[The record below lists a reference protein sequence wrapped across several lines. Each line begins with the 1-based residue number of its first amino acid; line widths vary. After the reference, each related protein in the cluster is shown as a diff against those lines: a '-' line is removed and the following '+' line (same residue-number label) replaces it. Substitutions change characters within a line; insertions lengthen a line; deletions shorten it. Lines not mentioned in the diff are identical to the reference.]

1 MAEVFEFGDEVVEW
15 VAAEL
20 AELLGWLSS
29 ARPTGAG
36 AALVVEGEPG
46 IGKTALLAEAAR
58 HAREDGRDVR
68 WLRAHADLG
77 TAPFLLWRPLLPVGS
92 APDLGGV
99 TGSSAVPDRAA
110 LFESVASALRVDEPA
125 GLLMVIDDVQW
136 ADDDSLDL
144 LQYVIRELHR
154 LPISVLMGSRT
165 IDPRPSTAWDR
176 TFAAVAR
183 EPTVEHLAVSGL
195 DPQAT
200 RELFEELA
208 GSTIDPSLAAEIQA
222 MTLGN
227 PLFVRE
233 LARSYRATG
242 ELTRSVTISTIIA
255 TNLTRLGPHA
265 AASVQIAG
273 LLGERFRVATVASVI
288 NEPAQRVTSDLEEA
302 ARAGIVAPTE
312 HAAVWT
318 FTHALNRD
326 ACVSSIGPDQLASIH
341 AQVATALE
349 SEPGVAAA
357 EIARHHLAAWRLDPG
372 AAARWAA
379 RAGRDAMSAFAFD
392 EAAAWFARAIECGG
406 SDDDR
411 AELMVQRVE
420 ALWAIGRRDPCRE
433 ALDRAVTFAVRAR
446 RPDLEARA
454 VLIAEPVGVMAWDLW
469 IAECCDKALVA
480 IDASEPELRA
490 RLLARRAE
498 ALLYAGD
505 YEGAG
510 ATAELALAAADD
522 CGSAPAVV
530 AALRARQV
538 VASAPEHHDERVE
551 LAGRMIGTGV
561 ALRRPDV
568 ELWGRLW
575 RIDTH
580 WERGEVA
587 AVAEDLPR
595 LRWCSEQIGD
605 HRARWH
611 LLVTRAAL
619 QAGQARFGDA
629 VRTAAEAFE
638 LSQRGDL
645 ADGFGAYMNLL
656 GVVGHHIGHDTA
668 MATMPDGHDGAE
680 PADGGEVRDSI
691 FSYLGPAVALAED
704 AHLDA
709 ALDLYRRAGP
719 PSTWRPPPYL
729 RVPAW
734 ANGVLAAIALRIDED
749 VDLLRHRLDVERGH
763 SVVVGAGV
771 AAYGGPVELYLGKA
785 AAHLGDLDSA
795 VQDLQAALEAVVA
808 GGSPAFEAEVCLDLS
823 DAVGRRA
830 QGGDTVR
837 ALELAER
844 GAHLARRL
852 DMTPWRA
859 RADALLE
866 RLAVPDLLTRREREV
881 ANLVAEGMTN
891 RQIAERLYI
900 SERTAQTH
908 VQHILTKLG
917 FSARSQI
924 AAWIT
929 ASASPSQRADQ

>member
-1 MAEVFEFGDEVVEW
+1 MSDADPQVIGRQG
-15 VAAEL
+15 EL
-20 AELLGWLSS
+20 AEVLGWLNSP
-29 ARPTGAG
+29 RPTGAG

-58 HAREDGRDVR
+58 HARQDGREVR

-77 TAPFLLWRPLLPVGS
+77 TAPFFLWHPLLPAGS

-99 TGSSAVPDRAA
+99 AGNAAVPDRAA
-110 LFESVASALRVDEPA
+110 LFESVVSALRDDEPA
-125 GLLMVIDDVQW
+125 GLLLVVDDVQW
-136 ADDDSLDL
+136 ADEDSLDL
-144 LQYVIRELHR
+144 LRYVIRELHR
-154 LPISVLMGSRT
+154 LPIWVLLGSRT
-165 IDPRPSTAWDR
+165 IDPRGSTTWDR
-176 TFAAVAR
+176 AFAAVAR

-200 RELFEELA
+200 HELFEHLA
-208 GSTIDPSLAAEIQA
+208 GSTIDPSVAAEIEG

-255 TNLTRLGPHA
+255 TNLTRLGPDA
-265 AASVQIAG
+265 VASVRVAG
-273 LLGERFRVATVASVI
+273 LVGERFRAATVASVI
-288 NEPAQRVTSDLEEA
+288 GEPVQRVTSDLEEA

-312 HAAVWT
+312 DAAVWT

-326 ACVSSIGPDQLASIH
+326 ACVSSISPEQLASIH
-341 AQVATALE
+341 ARVATALE
-349 SEPGVAAA
+349 SEPRVAAA
-357 EIARHHLAAWRLDPG
+357 EIARHRLAARNLDAE
-372 AAARWAA
+372 AAARWGA
-379 RAGRDAMSAFAFD
+379 RAGREAMSAFAFD

-406 SDDDR
+406 SHDEV
-411 AELMVQRVE
+411 AELAIEQVST
-420 ALWAIGRRDPCRE
+420 LWAIGRRDPCRE
-433 ALDRAVTFAVRAR
+433 ALSRAVTFAVQAG

-469 IAECCDKALVA
+469 IAECCDRALTSL
-480 IDASEPELRA
+480 DESGSELRA
-490 RLLARRAE
+490 QLLARRAE

-505 YEGAG
+505 YDTAG
-510 ATAELALAAADD
+510 TTADEALAAAEA
-522 CGSAPAVV
+522 CGTAPAVV

-538 VASAPEHHDERVE
+538 VASAPEHHDERVH
-551 LAGRMIGTGV
+551 LADRMIGTGV

-580 WERGEVA
+580 WERGHVA

-611 LLVTRAAL
+611 LLITRAAL
-619 QAGQARFGDA
+619 EAAHARFGDA
-629 VRTAAEAFE
+629 TRTAAEAFE

-656 GVVGHHIGHDTA
+656 GVVGHHFGHDAA
-668 MATMPDGHDGAE
+668 MGTMPDGLDGAE
-680 PADGGEVRDSI
+680 PADGGEIRDSI

-704 AHLDA
+704 GHLDV

-734 ANGVLAAIALRIDED
+734 ANGVLAAIALRLDDD
-749 VDLLRHRLDVERGH
+749 VDTLRRRLEDERGH

-785 AAHLGDLDSA
+785 AAHLGDLDRA
-795 VQDLQAALEAVVA
+795 EQDLQTALDAVVI
-808 GGSPAFEAEVCLDLS
+808 GGSPAFEAEVCLDLA
-823 DAVGRRA
+823 DALGRRA

-844 GAHLARRL
+844 GAHLTRRL
-852 DMTPWRA
+852 GMTPWRT

-866 RLAVPDLLTRREREV
+866 RLAVPDPLTRREREV

-891 RQIAERLYI
+891 RQIAEALYI

-917 FSARSQI
+917 FSARAQI
-924 AAWIT
+924 AAWVT
-929 ASASPSQRADQ
+929 ATPGPGRRVDQ

>member
-1 MAEVFEFGDEVVEW
+1 MSGADPQVIGRQG
-15 VAAEL
+15 EL
-20 AELLGWLSS
+20 AEVLGWLRS
-29 ARPTGAG
+29 ARATGAG
-36 AALVVEGEPG
+36 TALVVEGEPG

-58 HAREDGRDVR
+58 QAREDGRDVR

-77 TAPFLLWRPLLPVGS
+77 SAPFFLWRPLIPAGS
-92 APDLGGV
+92 VADPGGV
-99 TGSSAVPDRAA
+99 TGGAAAPDRAA
-110 LFESVASALRVDEPA
+110 LFESVVSALRDEGDDLLLVVDDA
-125 GLLMVIDDVQW
+125 QW

-144 LQYVIRELHR
+144 LRYLIRELHR

-183 EPTVEHLAVSGL
+183 EPTVQHLAVSGL
-195 DPQAT
+195 DTQAT

-208 GSTIDPSLAAEIQA
+208 GSTIDPSSAAEIQA

-227 PLFVRE
+227 PLFVHE

-242 ELTRSVTISTIIA
+242 ELSRSVTIGAIIA
-255 TNLTRLGPHA
+255 TNLARLGPHA
-265 AASVQIAG
+265 AASVQVAS

-288 NEPAQRVTSDLEEA
+288 SEPAQRVASDFEEA

-312 HAAVWT
+312 DAAVWT

-326 ACVSSIGPDQLASIH
+326 ASVSSINPEQLASIH
-341 AQVATALE
+341 ARVATALE
-349 SEPGVAAA
+349 SEPGTAAA
-357 EIARHHLAAWRLDPG
+357 EIARHHLAARHLDPE

-379 RAGRDAMSAFAFD
+379 RAGREAMSAFAFD

-406 SDDDR
+406 SDDDV
-411 AELMVQRVE
+411 AELAIEQVAAR
-420 ALWAIGRRDPCRE
+420 WAIGRRDPCRE
-433 ALDRAVTFAVRAR
+433 ALSRAVEFAVNAG

-469 IAECCDKALVA
+469 IAECCDKALA
-480 IDASEPELRA
+480 SIDASEPELRA
-490 RLLARRAE
+490 QLLARRAE

-505 YEGAG
+505 YDTAG
-510 ATAELALAAADD
+510 ITADEALAAADA
-522 CGSAPAVV
+522 CGTAPAVV

-551 LAGRMIGTGV
+551 LADRMIGTGV

-595 LRWCSEQIGD
+595 LRWCCEQIGD

-611 LLVTRAAL
+611 LLITRAAL
-619 QAGQARFGDA
+619 EAGQARFDDA

-638 LSQRGDL
+638 ISQRGDL

-668 MATMPDGHDGAE
+668 MATMPDGLDGAE
-680 PADGGEVRDSI
+680 PADGGEVRDNI

-704 AHLDA
+704 GHLDA

-734 ANGVLAAIALRIDED
+734 ANGILAAIALRLDED
-749 VDLLRHRLDVERGH
+749 VEVLRHRLDVERGH

-785 AAHLGDLDSA
+785 AAHLGDLHSA
-795 VQDLQAALEAVVA
+795 VRDLQLSLDAVVT
-808 GGSPAFEAEVCLDLS
+808 GGSPAFEAEGCLDLA
-823 DAVGRRA
+823 DALSRRA
-830 QGGDTVR
+830 QGGDAVR
-837 ALELAER
+837 ALELAQR
-844 GAHLARRL
+844 GAHLTRRL
-852 DMTPWRA
+852 DMPPWRA
-859 RADALLE
+859 KADALLE
-866 RLAVPDLLTRREREV
+866 RLAVPDQLTRREREV

-891 RQIAERLYI
+891 RQIAEQLYI

-917 FSARSQI
+917 FSGRAQI

-929 ASASPSQRADQ
+929 AAPSLSQRADR

>member
-1 MAEVFEFGDEVVEW
+1 MSGANPQVIGRRG
-15 VAAEL
+15 EL
-20 AELLGWLSS
+20 AEVLGWLRS
-29 ARPTGAG
+29 ARPTGTG

-58 HAREDGRDVR
+58 RAREDGRAVR

-77 TAPFLLWRPLLPVGS
+77 TAPFFLWRSLLPAGS
-92 APDLGGV
+92 APDPGGV
-99 TGSSAVPDRAA
+99 ANGPDAPDRPA
-110 LFESVASALRVDEPA
+110 LFESVVSTLRDEGD
-125 GLLMVIDDVQW
+125 GLLLVIDDAQW

-144 LQYVIRELHR
+144 LRYAIRELHR

-183 EPTVEHLAVSGL
+183 EPTVEHLVVSGL

-200 RELFEELA
+200 RELFEQLA
-208 GSTIDPSLAAEIQA
+208 GSTIDPSLAGEIQA

-233 LARSYRATG
+233 LARSFRATG
-242 ELTRSVTISTIIA
+242 ELARSVTIGTIIA

-265 AASVQIAG
+265 TASVQVAG
-273 LLGERFRVATVASVI
+273 LLGERFRSATVASVI
-288 NEPAQRVTSDLEEA
+288 DEPAPRVASDLEEA
-302 ARAGIVAPTE
+302 ARAGIVAPTDDP
-312 HAAVWT
+312 AVWT

-326 ACVSSIGPDQLASIH
+326 ACVRSIEPDQLASIH
-341 AQVATALE
+341 ARVAMALE
-349 SEPGVAAA
+349 SEPEIAAA
-357 EIARHHLAAWRLDPG
+357 EIARHHLAARTLDPE
-372 AAARWAA
+372 AAARWTA
-379 RAGRDAMSAFAFD
+379 RAGREAMAAFAFD
-392 EAAAWFARAIECGG
+392 EAAGWFARSIGCGG
-406 SDDDR
+406 SDDDV
-411 AELMVQRVE
+411 AELAVE
-420 ALWAIGRRDPCRE
+420 QVAAWWAIGRRDPCRE
-433 ALDRAVTFAVRAR
+433 ALNRAVEHACRAG

-469 IAECCDKALVA
+469 IAQCCDNALA
-480 IDASEPELRA
+480 SIDASEPELRA
-490 RLLARRAE
+490 QLLARRAE

-505 YEGAG
+505 YD
-510 ATAELALAAADD
+510 TAAITADEALAAADA
-522 CGSAPAVV
+522 CGTAPAVV

-538 VASAPEHHDERVE
+538 VASAPEHHDERVQ
-551 LAGRMIGTGV
+551 LADRMIGTGV

-580 WERGEVA
+580 WERGHVA

-611 LLVTRAAL
+611 LLITRAAL
-619 QAGQARFGDA
+619 EAGQARFDDA
-629 VRTAAEAFE
+629 TRTAAEAFE
-638 LSQRGDL
+638 LSLRGDL
-645 ADGFGAYMNLL
+645 ADGLGAYMNLL
-656 GVVGHHIGHDTA
+656 GVVGHHIGHDAA
-668 MATMPDGHDGAE
+668 MGTMPDGLDGAE
-680 PADGGEVRDSI
+680 PADAGELRDSI

-704 AHLDA
+704 GHLDA

-734 ANGVLAAIALRIDED
+734 ANGVLAAIALRLDDD
-749 VDLLRHRLDVERGH
+749 VAALRRRLDDERGH

-785 AAHLGDLDSA
+785 AAHLGDLDRA
-795 VQDLQAALEAVVA
+795 VQDLESALEAVVA
-808 GGSPAFEAEVCLDLS
+808 GGSPAFEAEVCLELS
-823 DAVGRRA
+823 DALRRRA

-852 DMTPWRA
+852 AMAPWRA

-866 RLAVPDLLTRREREV
+866 QLAVPDQLTRREREV

-891 RQIAERLYI
+891 RQIAEALFI

-917 FSARSQI
+917 FSARAQI
-924 AAWIT
+924 ATWVT
-929 ASASPSQRADQ
+929 AAPQARQRVDQ

>member
-1 MAEVFEFGDEVVEW
+1 MSGANPQVIGRQG
-15 VAAEL
+15 EL
-20 AELLGWLSS
+20 AEVLGWLRS

-77 TAPFLLWRPLLPVGS
+77 TAPFFLWHPLLPAGS
-92 APDLGGV
+92 ALDPGGV
-99 TGSSAVPDRAA
+99 MGGAAAPDRAA
-110 LFESVASALRVDEPA
+110 LFESVVSALRGDKGD
-125 GLLMVIDDVQW
+125 GLLLVVDDAQW

-144 LQYVIRELHR
+144 LRYVIRELHR
-154 LPISVLMGSRT
+154 LPISVLLGSRT

-176 TFAAVAR
+176 TFVDLAR

-208 GSTIDPSLAAEIQA
+208 GSTVDPAMAAEIQA

-242 ELTRSVTISTIIA
+242 ELTRSVTIGTIIA
-255 TNLTRLGPHA
+255 TNLRRLGPHA
-265 AASVQIAG
+265 ATSMRVAG
-273 LLGERFRVATVASVI
+273 LLGERFRCATVASVI
-288 NEPAQRVTSDLEEA
+288 SEPAQRVATDLEEA

-312 HAAVWT
+312 DAAVWT

-326 ACVSSIGPDQLASIH
+326 ACVSSINPEHLASIH
-341 AQVATALE
+341 ARVATALE
-349 SEPGVAAA
+349 TEPEIDAA
-357 EIARHHLAAWRLDPG
+357 EIARHHLAARDLDPE

-379 RAGRDAMSAFAFD
+379 RAGREAMSAFAFD

-406 SDDDR
+406 SDEDV
-411 AELMVQRVE
+411 AELAIQEV
-420 ALWAIGRRDPCRE
+420 AAWWAIGRRDPCRE
-433 ALDRAVTFAVRAR
+433 AISRAIACAVSAG

-469 IAECCDKALVA
+469 IAECCDKVLAS

-505 YEGAG
+505 YDAAG
-510 ATAELALAAADD
+510 ITADEALAAADA
-522 CGSAPAVV
+522 CGTAAAVV

-538 VASAPEHHDERVE
+538 VASAPEHHDERVQ
-551 LAGRMIGTGV
+551 LADRMIGTGV

-580 WERGEVA
+580 WERGHVA

-595 LRWCSEQIGD
+595 LRWCAEQIGD

-611 LLVTRAAL
+611 LLITRAAL
-619 QAGQARFGDA
+619 EAGQARFDDA
-629 VRTAAEAFE
+629 TRSAAEALE
-638 LSQRGDL
+638 LSLRGDL

-656 GVVGHHIGHDTA
+656 GVVGHHIGHDAA
-668 MATMPDGHDGAE
+668 MGTMPDGLDSAQ

-704 AHLDA
+704 GHLDV

-734 ANGVLAAIALRIDED
+734 ANGVLAAIALRLDDD
-749 VDLLRHRLDVERGH
+749 VDTLRRRLDAERGH

-785 AAHLGDLDSA
+785 AAHLGNLDSA
-795 VQDLQAALEAVVA
+795 VQDLQTALEAVVT
-808 GGSPAFEAEVCLDLS
+808 GGSPAFEAEVSLDLS
-823 DAVGRRA
+823 ETLGRRA

-844 GAHLARRL
+844 GAHLARRS
-852 DMTPWRA
+852 DMAPWQA

-866 RLAVPDLLTRREREV
+866 RLAVPDQLTRREREV

-891 RQIAERLYI
+891 RQIAEALYI

-917 FSARSQI
+917 FSARAQI
-924 AAWIT
+924 ATWVT
-929 ASASPSQRADQ
+929 APPNPRQRVDQ